1 MADVHVYGPSQP
13 VKRICNAA
21 RELPMSMKKTMRI
34 PWWAKIGAKIILSR
48 LPFGYEIWRHLGL
61 FRHGSMDSSTY
72 AINVFRSHVAR
83 AGRTEALA
91 GRTILELGP
100 GDSIATAILAN
111 VHGARAILLDAG
123 SYARQDIRPYAELE
137 TELQKMM
144 EGCSILKGASS
155 VPEILSVC
163 NATYLTEG
171 LASLRSLESASVD
184 MIFSQAV
191 LEHVR
196 RSEFIDE
203 MKQCRRI
210 LRPDGVCSHR
220 VDLQDHLQQSLN
232 NLRFSNGV
240 WESEL
245 FARSGFYTNRIQYSQ
260 MLEIFR
266 EAGFEVDVVDV
277 RRWEQL
283 PIARK
288 DLAEEF
294 RNIPEDELRVSGF
307 DVRLYCA

>member
-1 MADVHVYGPSQP
+1 M
-13 VKRICNAA
+13 
-21 RELPMSMKKTMRI
+21 LI
-34 PWWAKIGAKIILSR
+34 PWWSKIGAKIILSR
-48 LPFGYEIWRHLGL
+48 LPFGYKICQDLGI

-72 AINVFRSHVAR
+72 AVSVFRSHVAR
-83 AGRTEALA
+83 AGRSEGLA
-91 GRTILELGP
+91 DRTILELGP
-100 GDSIATAILAN
+100 GDSIATAILAKA
-111 VHGARAILLDAG
+111 HGARAILIDTG

-137 TELQKMM
+137 TEIQKTMG
-144 EGCSILKGASS
+144 GCSILEGASS
-155 VPEILSVC
+155 VPDILSIC

-196 RSEFIDE
+196 RSEFTDT
-203 MKQCRRI
+203 MKECRRI
-210 LRPDGVCSHR
+210 LRLDGVCSHR
-220 VDLQDHLQQSLN
+220 VDLRDHLQQSLN
-232 NLRFSNGV
+232 NLRFSTET
-240 WESEL
+240 WESKL

-266 EAGFEVDVVDV
+266 EVGFVVDVVDV
-277 RRWEQL
+277 RRWDRL

-294 RNIPEDELRVSGF
+294 RNIPEDELCVSGF

>member
-1 MADVHVYGPSQP
+1 
-13 VKRICNAA
+13 
-21 RELPMSMKKTMRI
+21 MKKTLPI

-48 LPFGYEIWRHLGL
+48 LPFGYKIWQHLGL

-72 AINVFRSHVAR
+72 AISVFRSHVAR
-83 AGRTEALA
+83 AGMTEGLA

-100 GDSIATAILAN
+100 GDSIATAILAKA
-111 VHGARAILLDAG
+111 HGARAILVDAG
-123 SYARQDIRPYAELE
+123 SYARQDTRPYAELE
-137 TELQKMM
+137 IELQKMM
-144 EGCSILKGASS
+144 GGCSILEGASS
-155 VPEILSVC
+155 VPDILSIC
-163 NATYLTEG
+163 NAAYLTEG

-196 RSEFIDE
+196 RSEFIDT

-220 VDLQDHLQQSLN
+220 VDLKDHLQESLN
-232 NLRFSNGV
+232 NLRFSTGV
-240 WESEL
+240 WESKL
-245 FARSGFYTNRIQYSQ
+245 FARSGFYTNRIRYSQ
-260 MLEIFR
+260 MLEIFW
-266 EAGFEVDVVDV
+266 EAGFKVDVLEVC
-277 RRWEQL
+277 RWEHL

-294 RNIPEDELRVSGF
+294 RNIPEDELCVSGF
-307 DVRLYCA
+307 DVRMYCV

>member
-1 MADVHVYGPSQP
+1 
-13 VKRICNAA
+13 
-21 RELPMSMKKTMRI
+21 MKKTMLI
-34 PWWAKIGAKIILSR
+34 PWWSKIGAKIILSR
-48 LPFGYEIWRHLGL
+48 LPFGYKIWQDLGL
-61 FRHGSMDSSTY
+61 FRHGLMDSSTY
-72 AINVFRSHVAR
+72 SVSVFGSHVAR
-83 AGRTEALA
+83 AGRTEGLA

-100 GDSIATAILAN
+100 GDSIATAILAKA
-111 VHGARAILLDAG
+111 HGARAILVDTG
-123 SYARQDIRPYAELE
+123 SYARQDTRPYAELE
-137 TELQKMM
+137 TELQKMTG
-144 EGCSILKGASS
+144 GCSILQGASS
-155 VPEILSVC
+155 VPDILSIC
-163 NATYLTEG
+163 NATYLTDG

-196 RSEFIDE
+196 HCEFIDT

-210 LRPDGVCSHR
+210 LRLDGVCSHR
-220 VDLQDHLQQSLN
+220 VDLRDHLQQSLN
-232 NLRFSNGV
+232 NLRFSTAI
-240 WESEL
+240 WESKL

-266 EAGFEVDVVDV
+266 EVGFEVDVVDV
-277 RRWEQL
+277 RRWDHL

-294 RNIPEDELRVSGF
+294 RNIPEDELCVSGF

>member
-1 MADVHVYGPSQP
+1 
-13 VKRICNAA
+13 
-21 RELPMSMKKTMRI
+21 MKMTMLI
-34 PWWAKIGAKIILSR
+34 PWWSKIGAKIILSR
-48 LPFGYEIWRHLGL
+48 LPFGYKIWQDLGL
-61 FRHGSMDSSTY
+61 FRHGLMDSSAY
-72 AINVFRSHVAR
+72 SVSVFGSHIAR
-83 AGRTEALA
+83 AGRTERLA

-100 GDSIATAILAN
+100 GDSIATAILAKAYR
-111 VHGARAILLDAG
+111 ARAILVDSG

-144 EGCSILKGASS
+144 GGCSILQGASS
-155 VPEILSVC
+155 VPDILSIC
-163 NATYLTEG
+163 NATYLTDG

-196 RSEFIDE
+196 RSEFIDM

-210 LRPDGVCSHR
+210 LRLDGVCSHR
-220 VDLQDHLQQSLN
+220 VDLRDHLQQSLN
-232 NLRFSNGV
+232 NLRFSAKT
-240 WESEL
+240 WESKL

-266 EAGFEVDVVDV
+266 EVGFEVDVVDV
-277 RRWEQL
+277 RRWDHL

-288 DLAEEF
+288 DLAQEF
-294 RNIPEDELRVSGF
+294 RNIPDDELCVSGF